1 MKEDF
6 TMIYDLQKASV
17 LKRISAGILDFI
29 IVLIIATG
37 AFFLLSSIFNYDAQ
51 LEEYNVHYNALV
63 EEAKNEFGVDFEAIS
78 KMTQEEYDKYI
89 SEQTE
94 EEKINYENAQ
104 KFVESD
110 DDLNLK
116 FQNIFNISILIITFG
131 VLIAYLI
138 VEFLIPL
145 FFENGQT
152 IGKKIFGICVMMDN
166 GIRIKTVSLF
176 VRAILGKFTI
186 ETMLIVYCFL
196 MLILFRIVNLFTIV
210 LLLVVA
216 IMLLAQI
223 IMIIVSKKN
232 LLIHDLM
239 AFTVV
244 VDKESQM
251 IFNTEEELIKYKQDL
266 AAKNARSKKTF

>member
-1 MKEDF
+1 
-6 TMIYDLQKASV
+6 MIYDLQKASV

-51 LEEYNVHYNALV
+51 LEEYNVHYNTLI
-63 EEAKNEFGVDFEAIS
+63 EEAKTQYGVDFDAIS
-78 KMTQEEYDKYI
+78 KMTSEEYEKYI
-89 SEQTE
+89 SNQTE
-94 EEKINYENAQ
+94 EEKINYEEAQ

-110 DDLNLK
+110 EELTLK

-145 FFENGQT
+145 FFDNGQT
-152 IGKKIFGICVMMDN
+152 IGKKIFGICVMMEN
-166 GIRIKTVSLF
+166 GVKIKNMPLFIRS
-176 VRAILGKFTI
+176 ILGKFTI
-186 ETMLIVYCFL
+186 ETMLIVYCVL
-196 MLILFRIVNLFTIV
+196 MLILFRIINLFTIV

-216 IMLLAQI
+216 IMLLSQMI
-223 IMIIVSKKN
+223 ILIVSKKN

-266 AAKNARSKKTF
+266 AEKNARSKKTF

>member
-1 MKEDF
+1 
-6 TMIYDLQKASV
+6 MIYDLQKASV

-37 AFFLLSSIFNYDAQ
+37 AFFLLSSIFNYDAL
-51 LEEYNVHYNALV
+51 LEEYNTHYSALV
-63 EEAKNEFGVDFEAIS
+63 EEAKTEYGVDFEAIS

-94 EEKINYENAQ
+94 EEKINYEKAQ

-110 DDLNLK
+110 DELTFK
-116 FQNIFNISILIITFG
+116 FQKIFNISILVITFG
-131 VLIAYLI
+131 VLVAYLI
-138 VEFLIPL
+138 VEFFVPL
-145 FFENGQT
+145 FLKNGQT
-152 IGKKIFGICVMMDN
+152 VGKKIFGICVMMDN
-166 GIRIKTVSLF
+166 GVRIRTVPLF
-176 VRAILGKFTI
+176 VRAVLGKFTI
-186 ETMLIVYCFL
+186 ETMLVVYCFL
-196 MLILFRIVNLFTIV
+196 MLILFRVINLFTIV
-210 LLLVVA
+210 LLLVVT
-216 IMLLAQI
+216 IMLLVQI

-244 VDKESQM
+244 VDKASQM

-266 AAKNARSKKTF
+266 AEKNARSKKTF

>member
-1 MKEDF
+1 
-6 TMIYDLQKASV
+6 MIYDLQKASV

-37 AFFLLSSIFNYDAQ
+37 AFFLLSSIFNYDA
-51 LEEYNVHYNALV
+51 LLNEYNTHYNALV
-63 EEAKNEFGVDFEAIS
+63 EEAKTEFGIDFEAIS
-78 KMTQEEYDKYI
+78 KMTQEEYDKFI
-89 SEQTE
+89 SNQTE

-110 DDLNLK
+110 EELNLK
-116 FQNIFNISILIITFG
+116 FQTIFNISILVITFG
-131 VLIAYLI
+131 VLVAFLI

-145 FFENGQT
+145 FFGNGQT
-152 IGKKIFGICVMMDN
+152 VGKKIFGICVMMDN
-166 GIRIKTVSLF
+166 GIKIKTISLF

-196 MLILFRIVNLFTIV
+196 MLILFRVVNLFTIV

-216 IMLLAQI
+216 LMLLAQFI
-223 IMIIVSKKN
+223 IIIVSKKN
-232 LLIHDLM
+232 LLIHDIM

-244 VDKESQM
+244 VDKESQL

-266 AAKNARSKKTF
+266 ATKNAKSKKTF